1 MQNNTSD
8 YIHLLEIQYLFQG
21 LDKEQI
27 RRVAEKFEVK
37 QADPGEVILSQ
48 TEIGEY
54 FYMIARGKV
63 GVIQTVGS
71 QEQQLKILKPGD
83 YFGENAFLFRQPST
97 AAYVSYSRTTLLRL
111 DNEKILDLLEE
122 FPEIKQKLMATAE
135 SRQLF
140 SRERYG
146 WFGEDEVIYLALR
159 KHEFFL
165 FRSLIIPIL
174 IWVISIPI
182 LVVSFASGDNSFGG
196 LAIKVLGALMFF
208 GGLLW
213 GVWKYLDWGNDFY
226 IVTNQRVIWSEKV
239 IGLYD
244 SRSEAPL
251 DTILAVNVTSSQF
264 GRILNYGNVTVR
276 TFTGG
281 FRMRNMSKPNL
292 YASYVDGFKRRLES
306 VTEEEEVHEM
316 QQALEQS
323 LRQHLDMPEVI
334 EPEEEE
340 ITPPA
345 PIKEEQPEEIP
356 GGLREKL
363 RTFLKVRYE
372 EGDAITYRKHWFV
385 LFRKLF
391 WSLVVLC
398 LVILLLA
405 FLGFQVEFFSG
416 GTLSL
421 LGGVL
426 LFGVVLWMIYEYAD
440 WSNDIYRVTPDQIL
454 DIERKPLGQEIK
466 KTAPL
471 ESILS
476 VEHERESLLGI
487 ILNFGT
493 VTINVGE
500 TRFQF
505 FNVFNPDQ
513 VHQDVSDYRE
523 ALNRRKR
530 QTEQE
535 RDRKRMVDWLV
546 TYYGESEKIED
557 ELENESYWD
566 QFSG

>member
-1 MQNNTSD
+1 
-8 YIHLLEIQYLFQG
+8 
-21 LDKEQI
+21 
-27 RRVAEKFEVK
+27 
-37 QADPGEVILSQ
+37 
-48 TEIGEY
+48 
-54 FYMIARGKV
+54 
-63 GVIQTVGS
+63 
-71 QEQQLKILKPGD
+71 
-83 YFGENAFLFRQPST
+83 
-97 AAYVSYSRTTLLRL
+97 
-111 DNEKILDLLEE
+111 
-122 FPEIKQKLMATAE
+122 
-135 SRQLF
+135 
-140 SRERYG
+140 
-146 WFGEDEVIYLALR
+146 
-159 KHEFFL
+159 
-165 FRSLIIPIL
+165 
-174 IWVISIPI
+174 
-182 LVVSFASGDNSFGG
+182 
-196 LAIKVLGALMFF
+196 
-208 GGLLW
+208 
-213 GVWKYLDWGNDFY
+213 
-226 IVTNQRVIWSEKV
+226 
-239 IGLYD
+239 
-244 SRSEAPL
+244 
-251 DTILAVNVTSSQF
+251 
-264 GRILNYGNVTVR
+264 
-276 TFTGG
+276 
-281 FRMRNMSKPNL
+281 MSNPNL
-292 YASYVDGFKRRLES
+292 FASYVEGFKRRLEA
-306 VTEEEEVHEM
+306 VTEEEEAHEM

-323 LRQHLDMPEVI
+323 LRQHLEMPEVI

-340 ITPPA
+340 ITPLA
-345 PIKEEQPEEIP
+345 PIKEKQPEEQP

-372 EGDAITYRKHWFV
+372 EGGAITYRKHWFV

-391 WSLVVLC
+391 WSLVVLF
-398 LVILLLA
+398 LVILLLV
-405 FLGFQVEFFSG
+405 FLGFQVQFFSG

-426 LFGVVLWMIYEYAD
+426 LFGVLLWMIYEYAD

-530 QTEQE
+530 QAEQE
-535 RDRKRMVDWLV
+535 RERKRMVDWLV
-546 TYYGESEKIED
+546 TYYGESEKIDD